1 MTAHGAHYT
10 LQEVTDFVQFCQN
23 LGLEV
28 IPLVQTF
35 GHLEYVL
42 KVREARIIFQYFSN
56 NN

>member
-10 LQEVTDFVQFCQN
+10 LQEVTDFLQFCQN

-42 KVREARIIFQYFSN
+42 KVRLQYLIFEDHYLD
-56 NN
+56 